1 VEDAVSGL
9 QSEKVARFTY
19 PQKPFLEKT
28 VKSWLWLLLLEVLT
42 LAQAVPPGEPDG
54 LEFPS
59 PCRANFKT

>member
-28 VKSWLWLLLLEVLT
+28 VKSWLWLHFAHFLIEQVKRL
-42 LAQAVPPGEPDG
+42 
-54 LEFPS
+54 
-59 PCRANFKT
+59 